1 MSAIDDED
9 PSTKRTVEM
18 LPGVAIRGKANVT
31 NFSDEDSMVVDRM
44 DEYASRLI
52 STITGNARL
61 SKRVSRTFLRRAH
74 RKNRWALLPDLRSSG
89 GLWSNRNKD
98 PSVRDY
104 NPFTSW

>member
-44 DEYASRLI
+44 DEYAI
-52 STITGNARL
+52 TI
-61 SKRVSRTFLRRAH
+61 
-74 RKNRWALLPDLRSSG
+74 DL
-89 GLWSNRNKD
+89 D
-98 PSVRDY
+98 DY
-104 NPFTSW
+104 R